1 MTHLCLKS
9 IDWFGWPSVLFK
21 HRLVLPT
28 INHRRETSIGL
39 ETYFLLEKH
48 RLVLIP
54 ISVLLCKQTKDRS
67 IPVTVTT
74 HLLFTCLIGMRVIDG
89 KGYKGKINVTKP
101 KYINSLG
108 EMVNTTDSKSVSLGF
123 IGSSPIVSK
132 DLICLKLLKSK
143 IELYHMKN
151 I

>member
-1 MTHLCLKS
+1 
-9 IDWFGWPSVLFK
+9 
-21 HRLVLPT
+21 
-28 INHRRETSIGL
+28 
-39 ETYFLLEKH
+39 
-48 RLVLIP
+48 
-54 ISVLLCKQTKDRS
+54 
-67 IPVTVTT
+67 
-74 HLLFTCLIGMRVIDG
+74 MRVMDG

-132 DLICLKLLKSK
+132 GLVSLKLLESK
-143 IELYHMKN
+143 FELYHMKN

>member
-1 MTHLCLKS
+1 
-9 IDWFGWPSVLFK
+9 
-21 HRLVLPT
+21 
-28 INHRRETSIGL
+28 
-39 ETYFLLEKH
+39 
-48 RLVLIP
+48 
-54 ISVLLCKQTKDRS
+54 
-67 IPVTVTT
+67 
-74 HLLFTCLIGMRVIDG
+74 MRVIDG

-108 EMVNTTDSKSVSLGF
+108 EMVNTTDSKSVSLRF

-132 DLICLKLLKSK
+132 DLVYLKLLESK

>member
-1 MTHLCLKS
+1 MICLKS
-9 IDWFGWPSVLFK
+9 IDGSEDQSMLKK

-28 INHRRETSIGL
+28 INHRREPLIGL
-39 ETYFLLEKH
+39 ETYFLLAKH
-48 RLVLIP
+48 RLVSIL
-54 ISVLLCKQTKDRS
+54 ISVLLCKQTKERS
-67 IPVTVTT
+67 IPVTVRT

-108 EMVNTTDSKSVSLGF
+108 EMVNTADSKSVSLGF

-132 DLICLKLLKSK
+132 DLVCLKVLESK
-143 IELYHMKN
+143 IELNHMKN